1 MSRPRERWMEIMKNS
16 GLIAYLKPIASQ
28 FSREG
33 AVELIDLAARVTAIQ
48 ANKYRLVVRLPLP
61 AGLYRGHIETLPG
74 SFDMAT
80 AMIEM
85 VQVPDGQRLP
95 VGPWDLDHIHNVMA
109 MPMMRTYVNG
119 KLKGGLWFSMPGPQ
133 QIAEGRLHADFGFEA
148 QQGENELILEFIER
162 DRQRIDWGKLAYFE
176 LREDDRSPVSLE
188 PATTGH
194 PRIFL
199 HPQELAQVR
208 DRWQGTTELEELRK
222 QLSTEDLVFLTDNS
236 QGTLELACLV
246 YAITGDPLIGARAK
260 ARILELANAPTW
272 SGRPDPLLMGG
283 DNDRGISLRLYLTAL
298 GWDYLQPLL
307 SDAERSVMLAKAEE
321 YIGKMYDF
329 TLLQRGY
336 MGCPAI
342 DPHSLG
348 AWNGTAIA
356 CMAFFDELAI
366 ARRALPFF
374 HGLFCESLKLFPD
387 SGKAAWATYFP
398 FHLVLYLAA
407 AHSFGGTRQEL
418 NTSAFLDHLGEALLA
433 SFDVPNSQELQRG
446 LRTREHR
453 FLTAFL
459 CRFHP
464 TPRIESIYGAFADR
478 EKRATGS
485 VILGLFDLLYAPQS
499 TSPIASFPNRPLF
512 AKDVG
517 DLIASVRGEHT
528 IAVSISGGPKVGRK
542 AVFHLMPQNREFAPS
557 MGALDVTVDGTPLI
571 CNINM
576 GQYGL
581 NSALTNTMCFED
593 GGVLT
598 NGQYLNGAVPPECCA
613 VIRRCFIEERY
624 LYAHIVVTYAL
635 DPKLCIRQADRV
647 FILDRKT
654 GIILLS
660 DSFHG
665 ERAIRFATHL
675 HCSGS
680 VTEIGDRQYRLT
692 GGQANLI
699 AGIKGG
705 NKGLDDTEAGEIF
718 VQILNSSASARVVV
732 EEPSWVPGYIYGLN
746 NTGKEDI
753 SEGRFPRYRRWRL
766 EASEPVSHG
775 SFLMTLSPRAGQS
788 QYLDGAVLLP
798 QGGRIQLGYATLSAL
813 GVECDCEC
821 LLSDEHPQRIMA
833 MGLRRLR
840 HGVSEIGFAVP
851 VDVTYNVADAV
862 GTLFA
867 QGALEPESISG
878 FRLDPCVPIGEE
890 SWKTLN
896 TTRTVFT
903 KAAVNTTDTE
913 VKA

>member
-1 MSRPRERWMEIMKNS
+1 MKNS
-16 GLIAYLKPIASQ
+16 DLIVYLKPIATQ
-28 FSREG
+28 FSRPG
-33 AVELIDLAARVTAIQ
+33 AVELIDIIGRVTDIQ
-48 ANKYRLVVRLPLP
+48 ANKYRLTMRLSLP
-61 AGLYRGHIETLPG
+61 AGLYRGRLATVPG
-74 SFDMAT
+74 SFEMGT

-85 VQVPDGQRLP
+85 VQVPDGKRVP

-109 MPMMRTYVNG
+109 VPMVRTYVNG
-119 KLKGGLWFSMPGPQ
+119 RLKGGLWFSMPGPEE
-133 QIAEGRLHADFGFEA
+133 IAEERLAAEFGFEA
-148 QQGENELILEFIER
+148 QEGDNELVLELIER
-162 DRQRIDWGKLAYFE
+162 DRQRLDWGKLAYFE
-176 LREDDRSPVSLE
+176 LREDDRRPVALE
-188 PATTGH
+188 PATTSH
-194 PRIFL
+194 PRIFI
-199 HPQELAQVR
+199 HPHEVELVR
-208 DRWQGTTELEELRK
+208 ERLQDTIEFKELRK

-236 QGTLELACLV
+236 QGTLEMACLF
-246 YAITGDPLIGARAK
+246 YALTGDQVIGARAK
-260 ARILELANAPTW
+260 DRILELAHASTW
-272 SGRPDPLLMGG
+272 RGRPDPLLMGG

-307 SDAERSVMLAKAEE
+307 NDSERKAMLAKAEE

-356 CMAFFDELAI
+356 CMAFFEELAI

-407 AHSFGGTRQEL
+407 AHTFGGKRHEL
-418 NTSAFLDHLGEALLA
+418 DASAFLDHLAEALLA
-433 SFDVPNSQELQRG
+433 SFEVPNSQELQRG

-464 TPRIESIYGAFADR
+464 TPGIESIYRAFADR
-478 EKRATGS
+478 ERRATGQ
-485 VILGLFDLLYAPQS
+485 VVPGIFDLLYAPS
-499 TSPIASFPNRPLF
+499 VCGPIASFPDRPLF

-517 DLIASVRGEHT
+517 DLIACVRGEHT
-528 IAVSISGGPKVGRK
+528 MTVSISGGPKPGRK

-557 MGALDVTVDGTPLI
+557 MGALDVTIDGIPVI

-576 GQYGL
+576 GLYGL

-598 NGQYLNGAVPPECCA
+598 NGQYLNGAVPPESCA
-613 VIRRCFIEERY
+613 VIRRCFIDERY

-635 DPKLCIRQADRV
+635 DPKLCVRQADRV
-647 FILDRKT
+647 FVLDRKT
-654 GIILLS
+654 GVILLS
-660 DSFHG
+660 DSFRG
-665 ERAIRFATHL
+665 EQAIRFATHL

-680 VTEIGDRQYRLT
+680 VTELGGGQYRLT

-705 NKGLDDTEAGEIF
+705 SKGLDDAEGGEIF
-718 VQILNSSASARVVV
+718 VQILNSRPSARVVV
-732 EEPSWVPGYIYGLN
+732 EEPTWVPGYIYGLN
-746 NTGKEDI
+746 NTGQEDI
-753 SEGRFPRYRRWRL
+753 SEGRFPRYCRWRL
-766 EASEPVSHG
+766 EACEPVTQG
-775 SFLMTLSPRAGQS
+775 SFLVTLGSRPGQTA
-788 QYLDGAVLLP
+788 YVDGAVVLE
-798 QGGRIQLGYATLSAL
+798 QGGCIRFGYSTLTAL

-821 LLSDEHPQRIMA
+821 LLWEEETRRIMA
-833 MGLRRLR
+833 MGLSRLC
-840 HGVSEIGFAVP
+840 HGSSELTFTVP
-851 VDVTYNVADAV
+851 VDVTYNADEGV
-862 GTLFA
+862 GTIYA
-867 QGALEPESISG
+867 QGAFEPERTSG
-878 FRLDPCVPIGEE
+878 FRLDPWAPIGEE

-896 TTRTVFT
+896 TNRTVFM
-903 KAAVNTTDTE
+903 KAIVNTTDTE
-913 VKA
+913 VVA

>member
-1 MSRPRERWMEIMKNS
+1 MEMMKNS

-28 FSREG
+28 FSR
-33 AVELIDLAARVTAIQ
+33 ADDIELVDIIGSVTDIQAARH
-48 ANKYRLVVRLPLP
+48 RLVLRLSLP
-61 AGLYRGHIETLPG
+61 AGLYRGRLETRPR

-85 VQVPDGQRLP
+85 VQAPDGKRVPL
-95 VGPWDLDHIHNVMA
+95 GPWDLDHIHNVMA
-109 MPMMRTYVNG
+109 MPMVRTYING
-119 KLKGGLWFSMPGPQ
+119 KLKGGLWFSMPGPEE
-133 QIAEGRLHADFGFEA
+133 IAEGRLSAEFGFEA
-148 QQGENELILEFIER
+148 QQGANEIVLELIER
-162 DRQRIDWGKLAYFE
+162 DRQRMDWGRLAYLE
-176 LREDDRSPVSLE
+176 LREDDRHPVSLE
-188 PATTGH
+188 PATASH
-194 PRIFL
+194 PRTFL
-199 HPQELAQVR
+199 HPQEVAWVR
-208 DRWQGTTELEELRK
+208 ERWQGSTEFEQLRE
-222 QLSTEDLVFLTDNS
+222 QLSTENLVFLTDNS
-236 QGTLELACLV
+236 QGTLELACFF
-246 YAITGDPLIGARAK
+246 YAVTRDPVIGARAK
-260 ARILELANAPTW
+260 EQILELAHTPTW

-307 SDAERSVMLAKAEE
+307 NESERNAMLAKAEE

-356 CMAFFDELAI
+356 CMAFFEELAI
-366 ARRALPFF
+366 ARRALPLF

-407 AHSFGGTRQEL
+407 AQSFGGTREEL
-418 NTSAFLDHLGEALLA
+418 NTSPFLDHLGEALLA
-433 SFDVPNSQELQRG
+433 SFEVPNSQELQRG

-459 CRFHP
+459 GRYHP
-464 TPRIESIYGAFADR
+464 TPGIDSIYRAFADR
-478 EKRATGS
+478 ETRATGNL
-485 VILGLFDLLYAPQS
+485 VLGIFDLLYAPEAAG
-499 TSPIASFPNRPLF
+499 PIASFPDRPLF

-517 DLIASVRGEHT
+517 DLIACVRGEHT
-528 IAVSISGGPKVGRK
+528 VAVSVSGGPKAGRK

-557 MGALDVTVDGTPLI
+557 IGALDVTVDGIPVI

-598 NGQYLNGAVPPECCA
+598 NGQYLNGDVPPESCA
-613 VIRRCFIEERY
+613 VIRRCLIAERF

-635 DPKLCIRQADRV
+635 DPKLCVRQADRV
-647 FILDRKT
+647 FVLDRNT
-654 GIILLS
+654 GVIVLS

-665 ERAIRFATHL
+665 DRAIQFATHL

-680 VTEIGDRQYRLT
+680 VTDLGDGQYRLT

-705 NKGLDDTEAGEIF
+705 NKGLEDAEAGEIF
-718 VQILNSSASARVVV
+718 VQILNSWPSARVVV
-732 EEPSWVPGYIYGLN
+732 EEPAWVPGYIYGLN

-753 SEGRFPRYRRWRL
+753 SEGRFPHYRRWRL
-766 EASEPVSHG
+766 EAPEPVKQG
-775 SFLMTLSPRAGQS
+775 SFLMTLGPGAGQAK
-788 QYLDGAVLLP
+788 YANGTVGLP
-798 QGGRIQLGYATLSAL
+798 QGGRIQFGYATLAAF

-821 LLSDEHPQRIMA
+821 LLWEDETQRMMA

-840 HGVSEIGFAVP
+840 HGASELAFPVP
-851 VDVTYNVADAV
+851 VDLTYNTDEGV
-862 GTLFA
+862 GTLYA
-867 QGALEPESISG
+867 QGALEPESTTG
-878 FRLDPCVPIGEE
+878 FRLDPWEPIGGE

-896 TTRTVFT
+896 TNRAVFT
-903 KAAVNTTDTE
+903 KVVGNPTDTE
-913 VKA
+913 VQA